1 MSDHFKNF
9 DELFRD
15 ERDSSRPQRP
25 AQQRP
30 AAAQP
35 ARRRPAQ
42 PRPVQPEGQRP
53 ARPAQPRPVQP
64 EGQRPA
70 RPAQPHPVQSEGQR
84 PARPAQPRPVQP
96 EGQRPAHPARP
107 DARQRAAAH
116 PHAVQPEG
124 QQRPV
129 RPRPAQPHAQARP
142 EQSRDLHAEQPQR
155 PVRPRPE
162 GQQTHAVR
170 PRPVSRPAPE
180 AVVQAEPIERPVRPA
195 EPEVPRRAGR
205 SGCLG
210 GLIYFAFVV
219 SISII
224 LACVGWM
231 AASDVLALNKEP
243 VTATVTLDK
252 AEFKDV
258 TISYTDAEGN
268 AKERSGHQVSVGY
281 VAKQL
286 KDAGIIKYKGL
297 FELYYSVS
305 HAKTK
310 IDPGTYELSTNY
322 DYRALV
328 KKMQVGSGAM
338 VTTKVTIPEG
348 YTMEQIFQKLEDEN
362 VCSYDD
368 LMDAAA
374 NYSYNYSF
382 IDQSMQ
388 GDAKRLEGFLF
399 PDTYEFYQGM
409 QASSAINKFLENF
422 HDRLTA
428 EMLEKADERGMT
440 MQEVVTVASMIEKE
454 AANDDERAMI
464 AAVIYNRIEAGMP
477 LQIDSTIMYVLPEH
491 KDLLTV
497 EDTKIDSP
505 YNTYQNKGLPPT
517 PIANPGLA
525 SIKATLSPASTQA
538 LYYALDAESGTHKFF
553 TSYGEFQA
561 FVAKQSYSQ

>member
-53 ARPAQPRPVQP
+53 VRPVQPRPVQP

-70 RPAQPHPVQSEGQR
+70 RPAQSHPV
-84 PARPAQPRPVQP
+84 QPRPVQP

-107 DARQRAAAH
+107 DAQRHTAAR

-129 RPRPAQPHAQARP
+129 RPRPAQLHAQPRP
-142 EQSRDLHAEQPQR
+142 EQTQDLHAERPQQPQR

-162 GQQTHAVR
+162 GRQTHAVR
-170 PRPVSRPAPE
+170 PQPVSRPAPE
-180 AVVQAEPIERPVRPA
+180 TRAQTDPAERPARPA
-195 EPEVPRRAGR
+195 EPEVQRRAGR

-297 FELYYSVS
+297 FELYCSVS

-348 YTMEQIFQKLEDEN
+348 YTMEQIFHKLEDEN

-422 HDRLTA
+422 HDRITA
-428 EMLEKADERGMT
+428 EMLEKADERSMT

-464 AAVIYNRIEAGMP
+464 AAVIYNRIAAGMP

-491 KDLLTV
+491 KDVLTV